1 MIHVALPWLAGVYL
15 LVFLAAIFFAW
26 IAYEMV
32 RKFRES
38 RDQRHR
44 LRCTICG
51 MEYEDRTPTV
61 LPRCP
66 RCSSLNERFKLKA
79 Y

>member
-1 MIHVALPWLAGVYL
+1 MIRVSLPWLVCVYL
-15 LVFLAAIFFAW
+15 MVFLAAIFFAW

-32 RKFRES
+32 RKFREGRS
-38 RDQRHR
+38 LRHR

-66 RCSSLNERFKLKA
+66 RCGSLNERFKLKA

>member
-1 MIHVALPWLAGVYL
+1 MIRISLPWLVCVYL
-15 LVFLAAIFFAW
+15 LVFLGAIFIAW

-38 RDQRHR
+38 RSLRHR
-44 LRCTICG
+44 LNCTICG
-51 MEYEDRTPTV
+51 MDYEDRTKTL

-66 RCSSLNERFKLKA
+66 HCGSLNERFQLRV